1 MALEI
6 IASMREVWWNSL
18 RDLIKC
24 IHLMEEASPLSMT
37 HQPERTTLEPAG
49 GSRAGNRALSV
60 MDLIREAILGGSV
73 AAGER
78 LNEVQ
83 LSKTLAVSRTPVR
96 AALQALAG
104 EGLLDYAPNRGF
116 TVREFPLDAIVDA
129 YDIRASLEG
138 VAVRFAAERGLR
150 AEEKALI
157 ERSLAA
163 GDKLLERGSFE
174 AGDLTIYRGINGD
187 FHDTLLAAARN
198 RMLGEMI
205 RICHHVPVS
214 SSRNIVAFE
223 YRDVRRRHDD
233 HHRIYEAILARE
245 PWRAEMLMREHVSS
259 IKASL
264 IRALS
269 ERGADQRGEMRP
281 DEEKKT

>member
-1 MALEI
+1 MHIAMTEQADHSVLE
-6 IASMREVWWNSL
+6 S
-18 RDLIKC
+18 
-24 IHLMEEASPLSMT
+24 
-37 HQPERTTLEPAG
+37 AG

-60 MDLIREAILGGSV
+60 MDQVREAILVGVVS
-73 AAGER
+73 AGER
-78 LNEVQ
+78 LNEVR
-83 LSKTLAVSRTPVR
+83 LSRTLAVSRTPVR

-116 TVREFPLDAIVDA
+116 SVREFPLDAIVDA

-138 VAVRFAAERGLR
+138 LAARFAAERGLSPD
-150 AEEKALI
+150 EKAVV
-157 ERSLAA
+157 ERSLVA

-198 RMLGEMI
+198 RMLAEMI

-223 YRDVRRRHDD
+223 HRDVRRRHDD
-233 HHRIYEAILARE
+233 HHRIYDAIIARE

-259 IKASL
+259 VKASL
-264 IRALS
+264 VKSLT
-269 ERGADQRGEMRP
+269 ERSRDNETDGASASSLV
-281 DEEKKT
+281 K

>member
-1 MALEI
+1 MTGQSEQSILE
-6 IASMREVWWNSL
+6 A
-18 RDLIKC
+18 
-24 IHLMEEASPLSMT
+24 
-37 HQPERTTLEPAG
+37 AG

-60 MDLIREAILGGSV
+60 MDLIREAILGGLVS
-73 AAGER
+73 AGER

-83 LSKTLAVSRTPVR
+83 LSKTMAVSRTPIR

-116 TVREFPLDAIVDA
+116 TVRDFPLPAIMDA

-138 VAVRFAAERGLR
+138 LAARFAAERGLR
-150 AEEKALI
+150 PEKKAII

-187 FHDTLLAAARN
+187 FHDALLAAASN

-205 RICHHVPVS
+205 RICHHVPMS

-233 HHRIYEAILARE
+233 HHRIYEAIVAQE
-245 PWRAEMLMREHVSS
+245 PWRAEILMREHVSS

-264 IRALS
+264 IRSLS
-269 ERGADQRGEMRP
+269 GRNTDPRYEKQPADKSM
-281 DEEKKT
+281 T

>member
-1 MALEI
+1 MERDGAL
-6 IASMREVWWNSL
+6 AMSDQS
-18 RDLIKC
+18 D
-24 IHLMEEASPLSMT
+24 
-37 HQPERTTLEPAG
+37 RTILEPPG
-49 GSRAGNRALSV
+49 TSRAGNRALSV
-60 MDLIREAILGGSV
+60 MDLIREAILGGTV
-73 AAGER
+73 NAGER

-83 LSKTLAVSRTPVR
+83 LSKSLAVSRTPVR

-116 TVREFPLDAIVDA
+116 TVREFPLPAIVDA
-129 YDIRASLEG
+129 YDIRAALEG
-138 VAVRFAAERGLR
+138 VAARFAAERGLR
-150 AEEKALI
+150 PDETAII

-163 GDKLLERGSFE
+163 GDKLLQRGSFE

-187 FHDTLLAAARN
+187 FHDTMLAAARN

-205 RICHHVPVS
+205 RICHHVPIS

-233 HHRIYEAILARE
+233 HHRIYEAIVAQE

-259 IKASL
+259 IKTSL
-264 IRALS
+264 IRSLA
-269 ERGADQRGEMRP
+269 ERHADHPGEMRP
-281 DEEKKT
+281 ADESVT